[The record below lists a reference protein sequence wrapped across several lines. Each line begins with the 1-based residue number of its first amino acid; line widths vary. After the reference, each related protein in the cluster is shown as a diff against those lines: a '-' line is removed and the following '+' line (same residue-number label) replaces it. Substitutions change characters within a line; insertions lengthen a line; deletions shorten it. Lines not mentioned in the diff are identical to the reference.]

1 LPPLFLALVLLGANI
16 IEKRGR
22 KKERGGG
29 IRAFNGRAFFF
40 SLFFSHSNFKVPK
53 PYLSSIPKGIFE
65 LKTTQ

>member
-29 IRAFNGRAFFF
+29 LGLLMVGLSFFLYF
-40 SLFFSHSNFKVPK
+40 FLIPILRYPSL
-53 PYLSSIPKGIFE
+53 I
-65 LKTTQ
+65 